1 MLSGSGEVEEAEHR
15 GWTLWSQVFGVDE
28 DGIQSTSRS
37 SGLWIDQSSFG
48 LSFHW
53 LLSECVRVC
62 VCMCVGI
69 SL

>member
-37 SGLWIDQSSFG
+37 SGLWIRQTFASAKIGERDYF
-48 LSFHW
+48 FN
-53 LLSECVRVC
+53 
-62 VCMCVGI
+62 
-69 SL
+69 